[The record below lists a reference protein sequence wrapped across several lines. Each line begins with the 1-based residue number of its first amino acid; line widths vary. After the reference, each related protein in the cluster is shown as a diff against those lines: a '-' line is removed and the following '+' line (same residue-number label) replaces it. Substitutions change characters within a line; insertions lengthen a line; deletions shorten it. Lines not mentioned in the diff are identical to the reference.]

1 MSNAKIQSVEDE
13 EAFWTGIRGL
23 WSHHHSA
30 ANILHVFQKATEYQ
44 LQNVARSY
52 LIYLFVLKSCQSF
65 LQVDFTSNYFE
76 FFDLKPQQRFAQNFN
91 WIKFNLH
98 QAHQL
103 LVSSSC
109 VVKCSCWVI
118 WKFISVTRYKVML
131 KDFMNF

>member
-52 LIYLFVLKSCQSF
+52 LMYLFVLKSCQSF
-65 LQVDFTSNYFE
+65 LQVDFISNYFE

-98 QAHQL
+98 QAYKL
-103 LVSSSC
+103 LVSSS
-109 VVKCSCWVI
+109 
-118 WKFISVTRYKVML
+118 
-131 KDFMNF
+131 